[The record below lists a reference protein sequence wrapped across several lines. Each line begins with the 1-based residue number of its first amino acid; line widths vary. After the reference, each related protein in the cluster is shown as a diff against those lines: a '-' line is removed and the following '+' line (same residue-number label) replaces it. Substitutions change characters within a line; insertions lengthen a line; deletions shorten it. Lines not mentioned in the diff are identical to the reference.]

1 MPTAFDPHLYL
12 NMALLVLQKQNQMD
26 FLLFPPDFNG
36 NALQN
41 TIIDIFP
48 DIKLN
53 ESKFRSFSMLKQH
66 FSVCQ

>member
-12 NMALLVLQKQNQMD
+12 NMELLVLQKQNQMD
-26 FLLFPPDFNG
+26 LLLFPPDFNG

-41 TIIDIFP
+41 TIIVIFP

-53 ESKFRSFSMLKQH
+53 ESKFRSFKH
-66 FSVCQ
+66 AKATF